1 MGSDNNE
8 RLSADGLSLAQ
19 FIVAAKGEASN
30 VECDY
35 TDNKRWC
42 EASKVFCCMDGI
54 VDSITANASLST
66 LRRFRIKNSVVPM
79 ISADGLS
86 WNEFWEKADEY
97 GNSVQRKT
105 VGGNWVPAMVNY
117 NNLESLRRSS
127 KNNPVRFGELRI
139 FPSVVP
145 EWVKPGAW
153 VKINLDAAGTPQK
166 IVGVD
171 LSSGMVRFG
180 SETEPGFN
188 SWTRHRRELSAT
200 EKPLPSWFKA
210 GQLVRSKGSGD
221 ANLAVID
228 RVVEVSPGHLAVLK
242 WEESGGLGNATWR
255 HEDLIPMVRRP
266 YTVKELDVEATRRMK
281 DGLLLKRKT
290 PAICVLRLDGWNEGT
305 KSVDL
310 HGHGQNCCMTL
321 DYAMDHYTWFDG
333 SFFGVVEPMSL
344 EAK

>member
-1 MGSDNNE
+1 
-8 RLSADGLSLAQ
+8 
-19 FIVAAKGEASN
+19 
-30 VECDY
+30 
-35 TDNKRWC
+35 
-42 EASKVFCCMDGI
+42 MDGI

-97 GNSVQRKT
+97 GNRVQRKI
-105 VGGNWVPAMVNY
+105 VGGNWVPAMVNH

-188 SWTRHRRELSAT
+188 SWTRHWRELSAT

-210 GQLVRSKGSGD
+210 GQLVRSRGSEEV
-221 ANLAVID
+221 NLAVID

-255 HEDLIPMVRRP
+255 HEDLIPMIRRP
-266 YTVKELDVEATRRMK
+266 YTIKELDAECSKRIK
-281 DGLLLKRKT
+281 DGLLMRAKMEKIRVCHLDNWDELTGTINLSMRGSVGLKF
-290 PAICVLRLDGWNEGT
+290 
-305 KSVDL
+305 
-310 HGHGQNCCMTL
+310 
-321 DYAMDHYTWFDG
+321 AMDTYTWFDG
-333 SFFGVVEPMSL
+333 SPFGVVEPMSP
-344 EAK
+344 EVK

>member
-66 LRRFRIKNSVVPM
+66 LRRFRIKNSVAPM

-97 GNSVQRKT
+97 GNNVQRKT
-105 VGGNWVPAMVNY
+105 FDGHWVPAMVNY
-117 NNLESLRRSS
+117 HNRRSLEKS
-127 KNNPVRFGELRI
+127 VKNDPARFGELRI
-139 FPSVVP
+139 TPPNVP

-153 VKINLDAAGTPQK
+153 VKINLDAAATPHK

-171 LSSGMVRFG
+171 PSSGMVRFG

-188 SWTRHRRELSAT
+188 SWTKHWRELSAAGENPVT
-200 EKPLPSWFKA
+200 WFKA
-210 GQLVRSKGSGD
+210 GQLVRSKTKLFEGVKTIQSITPDGCC
-221 ANLAVID
+221 AALEGKTSNYRRQNLEPVVI
-228 RVVEVSPGHLAVLK
+228 
-242 WEESGGLGNATWR
+242 
-255 HEDLIPMVRRP
+255 RP
-266 YTVKELDVEATRRMK
+266 YTVKELDAECSLRVK
-281 DGLLLKRKT
+281 GGLLMRRKT
-290 PAICVLRLDGWNEGT
+290 EMVHVCRLEGWKEWDGTMITSDNE
-305 KSVDL
+305 KMDL
-310 HGHGQNCCMTL
+310 K
-321 DYAMDHYTWFDG
+321 YAMESYTWYDG
-333 SFFGVVEPMSL
+333 SFFGVVEPMPL
-344 EAK
+344 EAN